1 MTVNVARQPALERL
15 LAYVLHRGTWLATC
29 IIALGLALPLFGS
42 RGVGLATTGEEIV
55 TAGIAF
61 FILLPVLRVMLMLVM
76 FVREGDY
83 RFGAIATL
91 VLAIIVLGAALGVRT
106 AGGLP
111 G

>member
-15 LAYVLHRGTWLATC
+15 LAYVLHRGTWLATGV
-29 IIALGLALPLFGS
+29 IALGLALPLFGL
-42 RGVGLATTGEEIV
+42 RGVGLAMTGEEIA

-61 FILLPVLRVMLMLVM
+61 FILLPVLRVVLMLVV
-76 FVREGDY
+76 FVRAGDY
-83 RFGAIATL
+83 GFGAIATL

>member
-1 MTVNVARQPALERL
+1 MTVNVARQPALERH
-15 LAYVLHRGTWLATC
+15 LAYVLHRGTWLATG

-42 RGVGLATTGEEIV
+42 RGVGLAMTGEEIV
-55 TAGIAF
+55 TAGIACL
-61 FILLPVLRVMLMLVM
+61 ILLPVLRVMLMLVM
-76 FVREGDY
+76 FVHEGDY

>member
-1 MTVNVARQPALERL
+1 MTVDVASQPALERL
-15 LAYVLHRGTWLATC
+15 LANVLHRGTWLATG

-42 RGVGLATTGEEIV
+42 RGVVLAMTGEAIV
-55 TAGIAF
+55 AGIAL

-76 FVREGDY
+76 FVRAGDY